1 MRSWRSA
8 RLDELRGR
16 SWTRWPRRTVPLCE
30 QVNDAV
36 APHRAHVIPVACGAA
51 VTDVSVGHRP
61 IPLDGRPL
69 IGRASDISGYYEAV
83 THTGLALGPI
93 LVSAL
98 SAEILRD
105 QSDTLV
111 SGFHASQLR

>member
-1 MRSWRSA
+1 MDQVA
-8 RLDELRGR
+8 RH
-16 SWTRWPRRTVPLCE
+16 
-30 QVNDAV
+30 A
-36 APHRAHVIPVACGAA
+36 AHVVPVACGAA

-83 THTGLALGPI
+83 THTGLTLGPI

-105 QSDTLV
+105 QIDTLV